1 MATVSVSGSMLTVE
15 GLKLGAT
22 YVSVT
27 VTDLAGESIVKNM
40 SVKVLEER
48 FPEDPPT
55 PIPPE
60 EGMELT
66 EGALTLFPN
75 PAPDALFIGVGGE
88 AGKRAD
94 IRVYDSAAREVVRL
108 DGAAFGSEGEL
119 KDVIRY
125 DVSGLVPGSYT
136 VRVKLADGR
145 EASQYVRESM
155 RACGRQTSAC
165 RPLSLSSGCGYR
177 RLSVFGAC
185 SAEPERFL
193 RSGVRRGMRCCASGG
208 VSGDGL

>member
-1 MATVSVSGSMLTVE
+1 M
-15 GLKLGAT
+15 
-22 YVSVT
+22 T

-60 EGMELT
+60 EGVELT

-75 PAPDALFIGVGGE
+75 PAPDALFIGAGGE
-88 AGKRAD
+88 AGKRA
-94 IRVYDSAAREVVRL
+94 RVYDSAAREVVRL

-145 EASQYVRESM
+145 E
-155 RACGRQTSAC
+155 
-165 RPLSLSSGCGYR
+165 
-177 RLSVFGAC
+177 
-185 SAEPERFL
+185 L
-193 RSGVRRGMRCCASGG
+193 RSTFGKA
-208 VSGDGL
+208 

>member
-1 MATVSVSGSMLTVE
+1 MTAVELSDYFTDPDLPVDELSYAARSNDESVATVSVSGSMLTVE

-60 EGMELT
+60 EGVELT

-145 EASQYVRESM
+145 E
-155 RACGRQTSAC
+155 
-165 RPLSLSSGCGYR
+165 
-177 RLSVFGAC
+177 
-185 SAEPERFL
+185 L
-193 RSGVRRGMRCCASGG
+193 RSTFVKA
-208 VSGDGL
+208 

>member
-1 MATVSVSGSMLTVE
+1 M
-15 GLKLGAT
+15 
-22 YVSVT
+22 T

-145 EASQYVRESM
+145 E
-155 RACGRQTSAC
+155 
-165 RPLSLSSGCGYR
+165 
-177 RLSVFGAC
+177 
-185 SAEPERFL
+185 L
-193 RSGVRRGMRCCASGG
+193 RSTFVKA
-208 VSGDGL
+208 

>member
-60 EGMELT
+60 EGVELT

-145 EASQYVRESM
+145 E
-155 RACGRQTSAC
+155 
-165 RPLSLSSGCGYR
+165 
-177 RLSVFGAC
+177 
-185 SAEPERFL
+185 L
-193 RSGVRRGMRCCASGG
+193 RSTFVKA
-208 VSGDGL
+208 